1 MWLAGFVVAGS
12 GAGGEPDN
20 PCGAPERILR
30 INVMAMTKSNPRL
43 GGPSYGLSHRLTRV
57 LWGLVWGL
65 LAAWTPAPLHRW
77 RRLVLLMFGA
87 KIASSAHVYPS
98 VRIWNPANLEMGPHS
113 CLGPRV
119 DCYSMAK
126 IYLGAH
132 ATVSQDAR
140 LCAGSHD
147 IADPG
152 FKLVARPITIGAHA
166 WIAAGAFVGPGVTV
180 GEGAVLGAQA
190 VAFRD
195 LPAWSVH
202 VGNPATFLKARV
214 RSPGLTG
221 AAS

>member
-1 MWLAGFVVAGS
+1 MNVIALA
-12 GAGGEPDN
+12 
-20 PCGAPERILR
+20 
-30 INVMAMTKSNPRL
+30 KSNPTH
-43 GGPSYGLSHRLTRV
+43 GGPSYDLSHRLTRV
-57 LWGLVWGL
+57 LWGLAWGL

-77 RRLVLLMFGA
+77 RRLILLTFGA
-87 KIASSAHVYPS
+87 KIASTAHVYPS
-98 VRIWNPANLEMGPHS
+98 VRIWYPADLEMGPHS

-119 DCYSMAK
+119 DCYSVAK
-126 IYLGAH
+126 ISLGAH

-152 FKLVARPITIGAHA
+152 FRLVARPITIGAHA

-180 GEGAVLGAQA
+180 GEGAVLGARA

-202 VGNPATFLKARV
+202 VGNPATFLKARSL
-214 RSPGLTG
+214 SPSPPG